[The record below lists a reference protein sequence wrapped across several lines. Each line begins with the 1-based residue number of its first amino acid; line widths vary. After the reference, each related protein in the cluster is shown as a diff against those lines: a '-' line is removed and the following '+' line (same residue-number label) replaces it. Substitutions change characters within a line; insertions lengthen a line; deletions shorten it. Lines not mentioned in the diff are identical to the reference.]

1 MTEKRQYERYP
12 DSLEMDIA
20 ASTGDIRTYTTA
32 DISDGGIFVLAV
44 PSQQL
49 PIGTEVTV
57 SPTLHARENQK
68 PTMRGRVARQSGQGM
83 GIEFL
88 DLSFN

>member
-1 MTEKRQYERYP
+1 MTEKRRYERYP
-12 DSLEMDIA
+12 DSLKMDIV
-20 ASTGDIRTYTTA
+20 ASAGDIRTYTTL
-32 DISDGGIFVLAV
+32 DISDGGIFVLAN
-44 PSQQL
+44 PSEQL
-49 PIGTEVTV
+49 AIGTEVTIT
-57 SPTLHARENQK
+57 PTLHTQENQK